1 MNKHSRPFSERLLS
15 GELKVDITDLNAIA
29 T

>member
-15 GELKVDITDLNAIA
+15 GVLKVDITDLNAIA

>member
-1 MNKHSRPFSERLLS
+1 MNKNTKPFSERLLS
-15 GELKVDITDLNAIA
+15 GDLKIDPKDPHAVA